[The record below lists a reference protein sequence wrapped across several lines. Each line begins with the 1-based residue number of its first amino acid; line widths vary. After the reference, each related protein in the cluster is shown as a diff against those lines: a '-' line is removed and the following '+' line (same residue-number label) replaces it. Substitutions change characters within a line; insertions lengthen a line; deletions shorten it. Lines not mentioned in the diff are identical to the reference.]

1 MDKYKGL
8 YQEVQ
13 VPSWDEYFMKIAIDI
28 STRSPDAQTKHGC
41 VIIDENR
48 HILGTGYNAPAK
60 GIDITKIPNIRPLK
74 YPFFIHSEVNCLLNM
89 SVSPHATNGI
99 IVYVT
104 GTPCIQCL
112 SCLINSNAK
121 EIIYLIGRGWAF
133 TDDFKEDFDFLI
145 EQSGI
150 KLRGITI

>member
-41 VIIDENR
+41 VIIDGNK

-60 GIDITKIPNIRPLK
+60 GIDITKIPNVRPLK
-74 YPFFIHSEVNCLLNM
+74 YPFFIHSEVNALLNM
-89 SVSPHATNGI
+89 SVSPHSTGGI

-104 GTPCIQCL
+104 GTPCISCL

-121 EIIYLIGRGWAF
+121 EIVYLIGRGWAF

>member
-1 MDKYKGL
+1 MKKYEGL
-8 YQEVQ
+8 YQEVHI
-13 VPSWDEYFMKIAIDI
+13 PSWDEYFMKIAIDI

-41 VIIDENR
+41 VIIDDNK

-60 GIDITKIPNIRPLK
+60 GIDITKIPNVRPLK
-74 YPFFIHSEVNCLLNM
+74 YPFFIHSEVNALLNM
-89 SVSPHATNGI
+89 SVSPHSTGRI

-104 GTPCIQCL
+104 GTPCISCL
-112 SCLINSNAK
+112 SCLINSNTK
-121 EIIYLIGRGWAF
+121 EIVYLIGRGWAF